1 MEDNKELVEE
11 TTENVEEETTE
22 EITQEP
28 QEEIE
33 EAETIEEEGLPAE
46 EEEKVQEETFTKEQ
60 VNEMFAKRSAR
71 LESKIRKEYNRK
83 YGKLENVVN
92 AGLGT
97 HSTDEAIT
105 KLTEFYT
112 SKGIEIPKLS
122 EYDDEDI
129 KTLGQTDAE
138 KVISLGYDEIV
149 EEVDRLN
156 EIGIDNMSVREKVE
170 FQRLATERQRLEDIK
185 ELSSIGVDADVLNDS
200 NFIKFTEKLNPNLSL
215 KEKYEMYL
223 GTQPKK
229 EINKIGS
236 MKNTPTKQNELKD
249 FYTREEALKF
259 TANDYEKHPE
269 LEDIILKSSA
279 RW

>member
-33 EAETIEEEGLPAE
+33 EVETVEEEDLPVE

-71 LESKIRKEYNRK
+71 LESKIRKEYNKK
-83 YGKLENVVN
+83 YGRLENVVN

-156 EIGIDNMSVREKVE
+156 EKGIDNMSVREKVE
-170 FQRLATERQRLEDIK
+170 FQRLATERQRLEDLK
-185 ELSSIGVDADVLNDS
+185 DLASIGVDADILENKD
-200 NFIKFTEKLNPNLSL
+200 FIKYTEKLNPNLSL

-236 MKNTPTKQNELKD
+236 MKNTEVEHSKLKD
-249 FYTREEALKF
+249 FYTKAEAQKF
-259 TANDYEKHPE
+259 TEKDFDKYPE
-269 LEDIILKSSA
+269 LENIIIKSMSK
-279 RW
+279 W